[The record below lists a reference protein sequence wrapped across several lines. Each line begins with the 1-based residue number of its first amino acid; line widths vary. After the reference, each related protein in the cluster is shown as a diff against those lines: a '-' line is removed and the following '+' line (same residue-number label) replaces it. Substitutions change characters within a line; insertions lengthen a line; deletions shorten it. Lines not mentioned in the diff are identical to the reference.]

1 MKIAPTMA
9 RTRAATEKPNAMR
22 TSRVMRR
29 LESGVER
36 NNHSH
41 MQVKLDT
48 LMHGAEWNVVVVAHV
63 MWVDQSSLVILK
75 TYCFSWK

>member
-9 RTRAATEKPNAMR
+9 RTRAATDKPDATR

-29 LESGVER
+29 LESRVER

-41 MQVKLDT
+41 MQVILDT
-48 LMHGAEWNVVVVAHV
+48 LMHGTKLNVVVVAHV
-63 MWVDQSSLVILK
+63 V
-75 TYCFSWK
+75 